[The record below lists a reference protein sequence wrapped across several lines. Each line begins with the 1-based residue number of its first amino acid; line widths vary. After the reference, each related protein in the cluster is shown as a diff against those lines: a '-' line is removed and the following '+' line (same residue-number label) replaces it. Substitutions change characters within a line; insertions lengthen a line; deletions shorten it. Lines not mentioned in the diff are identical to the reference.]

1 MGNTKN
7 ADSIRAGQEELS
19 IYKTCNRCIL
29 MITDSSEYTNLINS
43 LKEEALSSK
52 YAWERNE
59 NLMLLEVLSMLENL
73 AMQDLE

>member
-19 IYKTCNRCIL
+19 IYKTPNRCIL
-29 MITDSSEYTNLINS
+29 MITDSEYTDLINS